1 MLDLLKDCCNCL
13 SLVKKCLNEHI
24 IYYNFSF
31 LVEKIFWNLSLLF
44 RNLTDISWNSL
55 FFLRPTF
62 FLKSLNNYFFRNAWL
77 EVFSSQISSV
87 NKFVLCGLL
96 TYFLHAAISQVFHGP
111 GYSESRFF
119 WVQFSRVQIQ
129 GIDLGLRF
137 SFLLHSPGTG
147 LKNRRLL
154 H

>member
-1 MLDLLKDCCNCL
+1 MSKWAYNLLQFFVSCWENFLKLITFISQSYWCI
-13 SLVKKCLNEHI
+13 VKFI
-24 IYYNFSF
+24 IF
-31 LVEKIFWNLSLLF
+31 LKTNVLPEKSQQLLF
-44 RNLTDISWNSL
+44 Q
-55 FFLRPTF
+55 
-62 FLKSLNNYFFRNAWL
+62 KAWL
-77 EVFSSQISSV
+77 EMFSSQISSV